1 MLLGGHFFGIA
12 PGRLLLLLY
21 LAILTGAALGI
32 AEIYPN
38 WHSVFEVRSLAIAAK
53 LVLLCLI
60 PLLWDYRVGI
70 LLIVLV
76 VASASSH
83 MPRRFR
89 HYSVLEHQQTEAMR
103 DNRTAI

>member
-1 MLLGGHFFGIA
+1 M
-12 PGRLLLLLY
+12 LY

-38 WHSVFEVRSLAIAAK
+38 WRSVFEVRSLVIAAK

-83 MPRRFR
+83 LPRRVR